1 MVLYDVSSTYL
12 EGKACPL
19 AKYGY
24 NRDKKRGK
32 LQIVFGLLCN
42 DKGCPIAVEV
52 FEGNTSD
59 PKTFTN
65 QIDKVSSRFG
75 IKRVLWVR
83 DRGMITQERIR
94 EDLKD
99 KEGLDWIRALRASAS
114 NKEISRTISY
124 SIISV

>member
-1 MVLYDVSSTYL
+1 MLLYDVSSTYL

-24 NRDKKRGK
+24 NGEKKGGK
-32 LQIVFGLLCN
+32 IQILFGLLCN
-42 DKGCPIAVEV
+42 NKGCPIAVEV
-52 FEGNTSD
+52 FEGNRSD
-59 PKTFTN
+59 RKTFTN

-99 KEGLDWIRALRASAS
+99 KEGLD
-114 NKEISRTISY
+114 
-124 SIISV
+124 

>member
-1 MVLYDVSSTYL
+1 MVLYDVRSTSL

-24 NRDKKRGK
+24 NREKKRGK

-42 DKGCPIAVEV
+42 DKGCAIAVEV
-52 FEGNTSD
+52 FEDNTSD

-75 IKRVLWVR
+75 IKRVVWV
-83 DRGMITQERIR
+83 
-94 EDLKD
+94 
-99 KEGLDWIRALRASAS
+99 
-114 NKEISRTISY
+114 
-124 SIISV
+124 

>member
-1 MVLYDVSSTYL
+1 MRCTYP
-12 EGKACPL
+12 GCPL
-19 AKYGY
+19 TKYGY
-24 NRDKKRGK
+24 NREKKRGK

-42 DKGCPIAVEV
+42 DKGCPIAVEI

-65 QIDKVSSRFG
+65 QIDKVTSRFG
-75 IKRVLWVR
+75 IKRVVWVG
-83 DRGMITQERIR
+83 DRGMITQARIR

-99 KEGLDWIRALRASAS
+99 KECLDWISALRASAS
-114 NKEISRTISY
+114 NQEISRTISY